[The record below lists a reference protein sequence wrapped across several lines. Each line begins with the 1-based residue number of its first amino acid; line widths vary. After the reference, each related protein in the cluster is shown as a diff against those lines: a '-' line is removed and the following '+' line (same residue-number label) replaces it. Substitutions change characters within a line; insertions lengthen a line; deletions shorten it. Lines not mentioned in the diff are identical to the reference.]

1 MDEAA
6 LAAYEAEVRAFL
18 AERLDAMGADA
29 GGLANFY
36 LRKLETGR
44 VLSRY
49 DRELLTL
56 LVGEAQVVH
65 AGIGIGQ
72 LSAALAL
79 QGSEVLGFEADPRR
93 HGAAEALRLRVAPRA
108 NYTICAARFAEGL
121 APDFKAARATLLFTN
136 VVASWSEPVYAA
148 TIAAMQRFGRTILDL
163 ARFGEARP
171 EMADRT
177 ALATRLKQAGLDLRS
192 LGFRAQNTEFVE
204 ARPLRAPKDA

>member
-6 LAAYEAEVRAFL
+6 IAAYEADVRAFL
-18 AERLDAMGADA
+18 AERLDTMGADA

-49 DRELLTL
+49 DRELLVL
-56 LVGEAQVVH
+56 LAGEARVVH

-79 QGSEVLGFEADPRR
+79 QGSEVLGIEVDPRR
-93 HGAAEALRLRVAPRA
+93 HAAAEALRQRVAPLAR
-108 NYTICAARFAEGL
+108 YTIRAARFSEGL
-121 APDFKAARATLLFTN
+121 DPAFAAAGATLLFTN
-136 VVASWSEPVYAA
+136 VVASWSEGDYAA

-171 EMADRT
+171 EPDARAALADR
-177 ALATRLKQAGLDLRS
+177 LGQAGFALRPLS
-192 LGFRAQNTEFVE
+192 FRAQNTAFVE
-204 ARPLRAPKDA
+204 ARLLRA

>member
-6 LAAYEAEVRAFL
+6 IAAYEAVVLAFL
-18 AERLDAMGADA
+18 AERLAAMGSDA

-49 DRELLTL
+49 DRELLVL
-56 LVGEAQVVH
+56 LAGEASIVH

-79 QGSEVLGFEADPRR
+79 QGSEVLGFEVDPRR
-93 HGAAEALRLRVAPRA
+93 HGAAEALRLRLALRER
-108 NYTICAARFAEGL
+108 YTICAARFAEGL
-121 APDFKAARATLLFTN
+121 APDFAAAGATLLFTN
-136 VVASWSEPVYAA
+136 VVASWSEPDYAA

-171 EMADRT
+171 EPADR
-177 ALATRLKQAGLDLRS
+177 AMLADRLRQAGFDLRP

-204 ARPLRAPKDA
+204 ARPLHLAKDA